1 MKIAVITIGDEI
13 LTGFTLNT
21 NAAWIGQQLL
31 KIGAEVNT
39 QLTISDNR
47 EEIIKYLEYFTSE
60 KFTHIIVT
68 GGLGPTHDDV
78 TPSAFY
84 KYFEELKNRFKSILI
99 GKNKIYFQE

>member
-1 MKIAVITIGDEI
+1 MKIAVVTIGDEI

-47 EEIIKYLEYFTSE
+47 EEIIKYLEYLDFNNHSIQYSRTLPVSIR
-60 KFTHIIVT
+60 HISDAK
-68 GGLGPTHDDV
+68 H
-78 TPSAFY
+78 
-84 KYFEELKNRFKSILI
+84 
-99 GKNKIYFQE
+99 